1 VKPVNPDAMPVM
13 LTTPE
18 EWDVWMRAPW
28 NEATALQKPVP
39 ADQLVEVRRG
49 ADKEDG
55 STAQTV
61 VNH

>member
-1 VKPVNPDAMPVM
+1 MPVM